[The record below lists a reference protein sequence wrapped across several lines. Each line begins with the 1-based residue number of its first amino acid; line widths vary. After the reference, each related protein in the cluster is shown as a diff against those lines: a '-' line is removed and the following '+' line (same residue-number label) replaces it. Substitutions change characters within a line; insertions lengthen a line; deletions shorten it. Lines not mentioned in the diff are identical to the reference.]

1 MWRKTGNCCLYYPPN
16 SSLIIALI
24 LMLILTPLCPF
35 SCARNS
41 IFIHFYDLLWGWY
54 LQRDCPVFFVFFPEL
69 DHREIYWLYSFIIL
83 LSFSTFF
90 HFDQLLDAFL
100 HHVVLFLCFLN
111 YYLLTAVCNSYIPFL
126 TSAHVD
132 KLLLKCTH
140 SMYVCFS
147 NFFSSLCNISHS
159 LLLSFQLELSCFQ
172 PIHSM
177 LSLSLSMNSVLITS
191 IEIISHILLSLLL
204 KPCSVPHG
212 KVHLA
217 DCWPLFMLSSGFF
230 PSETIK
236 EKIWSPSCLFPR
248 WTYAV
253 LLSFF

>member
-1 MWRKTGNCCLYYPPN
+1 MWHKTGNCCLYYPPN

-54 LQRDCPVFFVFFPEL
+54 LQHDCPVFFVFFPEL
-69 DHREIYWLYSFIIL
+69 DHREIYWLYSFTIL

-90 HFDQLLDAFL
+90 HLDQLLDAFL

-147 NFFSSLCNISHS
+147 NFFLRCVTFLILCCLVSSLNCHVSSLFIPCFHS
-159 LLLSFQLELSCFQ
+159 VFPWIQCWSLQLKSFPTFCF
-172 PIHSM
+172 
-177 LSLSLSMNSVLITS
+177 L
-191 IEIISHILLSLLL
+191 
-204 KPCSVPHG
+204 C
-212 KVHLA
+212 
-217 DCWPLFMLSSGFF
+217 F
-230 PSETIK
+230 
-236 EKIWSPSCLFPR
+236 
-248 WTYAV
+248 
-253 LLSFF
+253 